1 MKKRVLLCVAAMMI
15 LMAGCAKEAKTVDV
29 TALGETLLND
39 ITYTDE
45 MAQIDLETAEMI
57 YYFGDATIT
66 TACIYEGSGATAEE
80 IAIFECADATSADT
94 VEGAVKERVEEQK
107 ESFESYVPEE
117 LVKLDAAVIV
127 RNDNYVVLSVSGDAE
142 QARQIIEDTF

>member
-45 MAQIDLETAEMI
+45 IAQIDLETA
-57 YYFGDATIT
+57 
-66 TACIYEGSGATAEE
+66 
-80 IAIFECADATSADT
+80 
-94 VEGAVKERVEEQK
+94 
-107 ESFESYVPEE
+107 
-117 LVKLDAAVIV
+117 
-127 RNDNYVVLSVSGDAE
+127 
-142 QARQIIEDTF
+142 